1 MSKMGRS
8 KILGSVGWDAFNP
21 FPSKLGKTSHF
32 AILLCLMPGYFT
44 LSNTRLQY
52 FTCQGRAS
60 GIHLC
65 VIVFYLSFVS
75 SFSFLLITTG
85 SSGV

>member
-32 AILLCLMPGYFT
+32 AILLCLTPDYSILLVKGEPLGF
-44 LSNTRLQY
+44 
-52 FTCQGRAS
+52 
-60 GIHLC
+60 I
-65 VIVFYLSFVS
+65 FV
-75 SFSFLLITTG
+75 
-85 SSGV
+85 